1 MSPSKVPAN
10 AQGECGEDQEAGA
23 LRTPYRNQ
31 MFPAFLSLFLFV
43 IPVEEDRNIK
53 DMVALFFRIVELRQQ
68 ERGMFRTPVA
78 LVGLAGAFFVAGSFA
93 PASFSMSPLAQSALP
108 FETSMSTKGDRVAAP
123 VPARN
128 PTAVSIVEL
137 IGVANAAVIL
147 RDHDGKVLYK
157 SDPRTGITFFARD
170 TDLPVVTVKEEVQDP
185 VAQHPARRQEGNETP
200 QQQKPKSRN
209 PVGCMGDVS
218 PLAKASANRMPSL
231 CLALLEQSLS

>member
-1 MSPSKVPAN
+1 
-10 AQGECGEDQEAGA
+10 
-23 LRTPYRNQ
+23 L
-31 MFPAFLSLFLFV
+31 FP
-43 IPVEEDRNIK
+43 
-53 DMVALFFRIVELRQQ
+53 RIVELRWQ

-93 PASFSMSPLAQSALP
+93 PASFNMSPLAQSGSLP
-108 FETSMSTKGDRVAAP
+108 FENSVSTRGDRVAAP

-128 PTAVSIVEL
+128 PTTVSIVEL
-137 IGVANAAVIL
+137 VGVANAAVIL

-157 SDPRTGITFFARD
+157 SDPRTGITTFARD
-170 TDLPVVTVKEEVQDP
+170 TDLPVVTLKEEVQGP
-185 VAQHPARRQEGNETP
+185 VAQYPARRKEGNETP
-200 QQQKPKSRN
+200 QEQKPKSRN